1 MASIGSTVGL
11 FAGIGGF
18 ERGLEKAGFSTE
30 LLCEIEPAARAVL
43 GAHFAD
49 TSLHD
54 DVTTLVTLPAGCTVL
69 AAGFPCQD
77 LSQAGR
83 GAGIT
88 GKRSGLVAQV
98 FRLLD
103 GPESTLPTWVL
114 LENVPFMLQLD
125 QGRAM
130 QLLTT
135 ELSSRGY
142 RWAYRVVDARAFGV
156 PQRRR
161 RVLLLASR
169 TEDPRPALF
178 GQDEQAPRDA
188 DYEGRA
194 CGFYWTEGNTGLG
207 WVVDGVPTIKGG
219 SGLGIPSPPAL
230 WMPDGSFVTPDIRDA
245 ERLQGFNTD
254 WTRPAEAVPGLKRGV
269 RWKLVG
275 NAVCVPMA
283 SWIAKRLA
291 AVVGD
296 YSGEDSY
303 LPDHARWP
311 NAAWGDKSGVHKS
324 SVGEFPVKV
333 AQQRLDEF
341 LEFKPIPLSDRAIR
355 GFRNRLAASR
365 LNYPAAFLYALDRTI
380 QGKPHKGQL
389 LQAA

>member
-18 ERGLEKAGFSTE
+18 ELGLAEAGFTTE
-30 LLCEIEPAARAVL
+30 LLCEIEPGARTVL
-43 GAHFAD
+43 STHFVD
-49 TSLHD
+49 TNFHD
-54 DVTTLVTLPAGCTVL
+54 DVSTLLTLPANCTVL

-77 LSQAGR
+77 LSQAGK

-103 GPESTLPTWVL
+103 GPVSTLPTWVL

-130 QLLTT
+130 QILTN
-135 ELSSRGY
+135 ELSIRGY

-169 TEDPRPALF
+169 TEDPRSVLL
-178 GQDEQAPRDA
+178 GQDEQAPRNV
-188 DYEGRA
+188 DYEGRV

-230 WMPDGSFVTPDIRDA
+230 WMPDGSVVTPDIRDA
-245 ERLQGFNTD
+245 ERLQGFNAN
-254 WTRPAEAVPGLKRGV
+254 WTLSAEEELGLRRGV

-283 SWIAKRLA
+283 SWIAKRLIA
-291 AVVGD
+291 GVGD
-296 YSGEDSY
+296 YFGEDSY
-303 LPDHARWP
+303 LPDNAKWP
-311 NAAWGDKSGVHKS
+311 NAAWGDKSGVYKS
-324 SVGEFPVKV
+324 SVGHFPVKIE
-333 AQQRLDEF
+333 QQRMNEF
-341 LEFKPIPLSDRAIR
+341 LKFPTYALSERAVR
-355 GFRNRLAASR
+355 GFRSR
-365 LNYPAAFLYALDRTI
+365 LVASKLRYPTAFLQDLDRLVE
-380 QGKPHKGQL
+380 QKPLKNETL
-389 LQAA
+389 MAA

>member
-18 ERGLEKAGFSTE
+18 ELGLEEVGFSTE
-30 LLCEIEPAARAVL
+30 LLCEIEPGARAVL
-43 GAHFAD
+43 AAHFAD

-54 DVTTLVTLPAGCTVL
+54 DVSTLGTLPAGCTVL

-88 GKRSGLVAQV
+88 GGRSGLVVQV

-130 QLLTT
+130 HLLTT

-142 RWAYRVVDARAFGV
+142 RWAYRIVDARAFGL

-169 TEDPRPALF
+169 TEDPRPPLF
-178 GQDEQAPRDA
+178 GQDEQVPRDA
-188 DYEGRA
+188 DSDGRA

-230 WMPDGSFVTPDIRDA
+230 WMPDGSIVTPDIRDA
-245 ERLQGFNTD
+245 ERLQGFKAD
-254 WTRPAEAVPGLKRGV
+254 WSRPAEVVLGLKRGV

-291 AVVGD
+291 AGVGD
-296 YSGEDSY
+296 YLGEDSRF
-303 LPDHARWP
+303 PDHFRWP
-311 NAAWGDKSGVHKS
+311 NAAWGDKSGVRKA

-333 AQQRLDEF
+333 AQQRLHEF
-341 LEFKPIPLSDRAIR
+341 LEFQTHPLSERAVR

-365 LNYPAAFLYALDRTI
+365 LRYPRAFLQDLDRSVE
-380 QGKPHKGQL
+380 QKSLKNDF
-389 LQAA
+389 LQVA